1 MSKWISETI
10 SDVVL
15 EINNDEF
22 VLPVIQRRLVWT
34 EDQIALLFDSVI
46 KRNAFGGIM
55 VLQERKNDK
64 PLFESRGFTS
74 DGTLIKSTERSDH
87 IERDRSFVIDGQ
99 QRLQA
104 FFIGLKGS
112 LDGKLLYLDLASEG
126 IQSEYDLRFTA
137 QSAQLPKHAKE
148 EGGLQRQKVWY
159 SVPSLYER
167 LRNSNDPVSVT
178 REILAHK
185 NLEEKLDEKIET
197 RVRKTIT
204 EFYQGVFI
212 ESAVGIC
219 KVDLLGDPSERNRR
233 LRVVELFRR
242 LNEGG
247 TRLSAYDLIAARLKG
262 FNYKME
268 SFLDSQSK
276 YAHIGLGQ
284 DELIRLLFILQDDS
298 RREFSEV
305 GEMDAR
311 FVIGNEDRIVCVLK
325 LVEQFLHATG
335 LYEFFSGGRRSA
347 IPLYFIAYHLY
358 HQTADLTKLSGWFN
372 RFDTKSNSTN
382 TSSLY
387 RWIHYSLLNGVF
399 KSRGAGWIAYRTGV
413 ARILEVIQGTK
424 GKPFPTDAIF
434 KVYKEYPLAFFKDG
448 GFDAAD
454 LDRLDQD
461 FVLYLMYKK
470 ARQIRLNDVD
480 HIHPRSRLMANMESL
495 GIQQKDI
502 DTVRNFQLL
511 DSSTNRGEK
520 QAKPLKQWLESVEDL
535 KLYVT
540 RHLIPVTKDDSD
552 LLDENNY
559 SLFLKERSELI
570 FKTILAEF

>member
-1 MSKWISETI
+1 MSKWKSETI

-34 EDQIALLFDSVI
+34 EDQIALLFDSAI

-64 PLFESRGFTS
+64 PLFESREFTS
-74 DGTLIKSTERSDH
+74 DGTPVKSTERSDH

-104 FFIGLKGS
+104 FFIGLKGT
-112 LDGKLLYLDLASEG
+112 LEGKLLYIDLASDG
-126 IQSEYDLRFTA
+126 LNADYDLRFTA
-137 QSAQLPKHAKE
+137 QSAQLPKQSKDE
-148 EGGLQRQKVWY
+148 DGLQRQKVWY

-167 LRNSNDPVSVT
+167 LRSANDADAVS
-178 REILAHK
+178 REIIAHK
-185 NLEEKLDEKIET
+185 NSEEKLNEQVET
-197 RVRKTIT
+197 RIRKTIS
-204 EFYQGVFI
+204 EFYQGIFI

-219 KVDLLGDPSERNRR
+219 KVDLLGEQAERNRR

-276 YAHIGLGQ
+276 YSQIGLGQ

-305 GEMDAR
+305 GEEDAL
-311 FVIGNEDRIVCVLK
+311 FVIGNEERIVCVLK

-358 HQTADLTKLSGWFN
+358 HQTADLTKLSEWFN

-382 TSSLY
+382 TSGLY
-387 RWIHYSLLNGVF
+387 RWIHYSLLNGAF

-413 ARILEVIQGTK
+413 ARILEAIQGTK

-434 KVYKEYPLAFFKDG
+434 KVYKEYPLTFFKDG
-448 GFDAAD
+448 GLDADD

-470 ARQIRLNDVD
+470 ARQIRVNDVD
-480 HIHPRSRLMANMESL
+480 HIHPRSRLMGKMETL
-495 GIQQKDI
+495 GVQQHDI
-502 DTVRNFQLL
+502 DTVRNYQLL
-511 DSSTNRGEK
+511 DSATNRGEK
-520 QAKPLKQWLESVEDL
+520 QAKPFKQWLLSVEDP

-540 RHLIPVTKDDSD
+540 RHLIPVEHEGLD
-552 LLDENNY
+552 LLDEKNF
-559 SLFLKERSELI
+559 SFFLKERSGLI
-570 FKTILAEF
+570 LKSIQAEF